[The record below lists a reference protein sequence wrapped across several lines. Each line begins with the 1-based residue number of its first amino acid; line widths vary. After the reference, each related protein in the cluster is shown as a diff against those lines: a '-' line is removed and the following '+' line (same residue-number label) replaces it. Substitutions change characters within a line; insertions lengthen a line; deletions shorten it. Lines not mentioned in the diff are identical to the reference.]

1 MVAALWQWGN
11 LWLLQTFTTASVACW
26 CFLTYLYYSS
36 PTHRQASRAQ
46 VWNRAPSLTH
56 SYLATRRRSCLP
68 LGGGVVQQVT
78 FARIQVIIALEAE
91 AQNSQMCQL
100 FGQPCTI
107 LQQVRKDFPRGW
119 TNLLW
124 ARLRVKVCC
133 DESNVRLD
141 LLKWVD
147 ALVLWKPTHKAVWL
161 HQL

>member
-26 CFLTYLYYSS
+26 CFLTYLYTHQPHIAKQAGPKCGTEHPAS
-36 PTHRQASRAQ
+36 PTAI
-46 VWNRAPSLTH
+46 
-56 SYLATRRRSCLP
+56 LP

-91 AQNSQMCQL
+91 AQDSQMCQL

-141 LLKWVD
+141 LLKWVG
-147 ALVLWKPTHKAVWL
+147 AQVLWKPTHKAVWL